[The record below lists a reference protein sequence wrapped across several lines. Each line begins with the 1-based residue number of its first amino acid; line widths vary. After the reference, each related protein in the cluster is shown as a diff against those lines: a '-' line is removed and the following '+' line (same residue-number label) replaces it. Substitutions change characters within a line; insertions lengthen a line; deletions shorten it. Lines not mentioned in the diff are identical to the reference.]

1 MLILLAPSAKRK
13 IILTPDQFSKIT
25 KLHKQKQ
32 ANLVIPTVPIVPS
45 TSEINTRLSM
55 STVEIDTTRSRYSP
69 TNLQYNQVKY

>member
-1 MLILLAPSAKRK
+1 MLIFLAPTVKRK

-32 ANLVIPTVPIVPS
+32 TNLVIPTVPIVTS

-55 STVEIDTTRSRYSP
+55 SAVEIDTKKSRYSP
-69 TNLQYNQVKY
+69 TTLQYNQVK